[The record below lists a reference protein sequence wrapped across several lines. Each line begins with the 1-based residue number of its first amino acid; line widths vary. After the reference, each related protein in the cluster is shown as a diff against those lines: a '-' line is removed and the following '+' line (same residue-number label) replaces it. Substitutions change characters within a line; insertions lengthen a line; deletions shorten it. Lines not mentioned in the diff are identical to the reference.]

1 MIPEGEDLYIGY
13 GSTGGPDGSFYLG
26 TVYPGDKKNS
36 YWAPFSTER
45 SSWSPLYVERADIT
59 MNLMLEAQVQE
70 QVGAQ
75 NLSSLGYFYINPGK
89 GNWQEGDT
97 FPLELV
103 SPENGPEVDVMWF
116 YDGEKARGSVVLES
130 GYHVLEAVLEYNSGA
145 TETIR
150 KEFNIK

>member
-1 MIPEGEDLYIGY
+1 ME
-13 GSTGGPDGSFYLG
+13 
-26 TVYPGDKKNS
+26 K
-36 YWAPFSTER
+36 

-70 QVGAQ
+70 QVGAGD
-75 NLSSLGYFYINPGK
+75 LSALGYFYISSGK

-103 SPENGPEVDVMWF
+103 SPENGPQVDVTWF
-116 YDGEKARGSVVLES
+116 YDGSKVRGNVVLES
-130 GYHVLEAVLEYNSGA
+130 GYHVLEAVLEYSSGVE
-145 TETIR
+145 ETIR

>member
-1 MIPEGEDLYIGY
+1 ME
-13 GSTGGPDGSFYLG
+13 
-26 TVYPGDKKNS
+26 K
-36 YWAPFSTER
+36 

-70 QVGAQ
+70 QVGAGD
-75 NLSSLGYFYINPGK
+75 LSALGYFYIGSGK

-103 SPENGPEVDVMWF
+103 SPENGPDVAVTWL
-116 YDGEKARGSVVLES
+116 YDGKKVHGSITLEG
-130 GYHVLEAVLEYNSGA
+130 GYHVLEAILEYDSGVS
-145 TETIR
+145 ETIR